1 MPEADL
7 YLRVHLDLISEQGG
21 YRSTIIPFFVFLLV
35 AMFVEFSLF
44 CIFVSVWSS
53 GRSVRFQGNQQQFQH
68 SSISCNDW
76 DFGHSYESDF
86 ECHGRIRQDVWS
98 RCDYR
103 DYFSV
108 ETLPLTES

>member
-44 CIFVSVWSS
+44 LYLRFGVEQWAERSFSRKSTTVSAL
-53 GRSVRFQGNQQQFQH
+53 Q
-68 SSISCNDW
+68 
-76 DFGHSYESDF
+76 
-86 ECHGRIRQDVWS
+86 
-98 RCDYR
+98 
-103 DYFSV
+103 YF
-108 ETLPLTES
+108 LQ